1 MPLNE
6 SDTRAK
12 LIDPTLRGRGWTEEF
27 ISREVS
33 AGAVYLVAGQPRKQA
48 HGRVDYTLRLS
59 VSPGT
64 QPVTVALIE
73 AKAENYPPAH
83 GLEQA
88 KLYAS
93 SKRLNVPFVYSSNGH
108 RFVEFDAS
116 TGLTGEPTPMDRF
129 PTPDDLRKRY
139 EAIKGFSLDS
149 AGAKP
154 LLQPYP
160 RGESQRRYYQDA
172 AIRGALEKA
181 AAGDKRALL
190 TMATGSGKTFIAV
203 HLLKKIA
210 DAGQLRRAL
219 FVCDRDELRSQGL
232 AALKHEFQTDAAA
245 ASTANPQKNARIIV
259 ATYQTLGVDS
269 DDGDASFFTTH
280 YPEDYFSHIIIDEAH
295 RSAWGKW
302 SQVLTRNPNAVQI
315 GLTATPREFDYPED
329 SPEARQ
335 DKQVTADNI
344 KYFGEPVYQYSIGQ
358 GIEDGYLAAMEV
370 QKNDIFLNGY
380 RESEAVTGLQQADLE
395 GKTLQDALTGQEVG
409 IAETRPRYEAN
420 SFEAYLM
427 IPDRVEAMCEDL
439 FRRLLDTGGPEQK
452 TIIFCARDVH
462 AENVAI
468 QMNNLYNQWR
478 REQGKPPAADYAFK
492 CTAAGGGAD
501 YLPDFRGS
509 SARYFV
515 AATVDLLTTGVDVP
529 GVRNVVFFRYLNSPI
544 AFYQMVGR
552 GTRLNDKAGKLMFR
566 VYDYTDATRL
576 FGRDFTQTF
585 RPEKPAEEKEDGP
598 GELPEGPRSIV
609 VHGVD
614 VQITDAGAYVMT
626 TDDLGQAELV
636 TLEVYKQRL
645 AARLVEDIPALDD
658 FRTAWI
664 DPTERKGM
672 MGRLPDSGRAPL
684 IVRDL
689 TDMADF
695 DLYDVL
701 AEVAYGQ
708 APKTRVDRAGAFE
721 YKNRSWLADMPQA
734 AANALRAIASQF
746 ALGGTD
752 NLENPQ
758 IFSTP
763 AVAGAGGLAALNEYG
778 PPAQA
783 VAETKR
789 RMFAA

>member
-12 LIDPTLRGRGWTEEF
+12 LIDPALHQRGWTEDL
-27 ISREVS
+27 IRREET
-33 AGAVYLVAGQPRKQA
+33 AGTVYVVAGQPRKQA
-48 HGRVDYTLRLS
+48 HGRVDYTLRLP
-59 VSPGT
+59 VSPGS
-64 QPVTVALIE
+64 QPVAVALIE

-88 KLYAS
+88 KAYAS

-108 RFVEFDAS
+108 LFVEFDSS
-116 TGLTGEPTPMDRF
+116 TGSTSSPKPIGSF
-129 PTPDDLRKRY
+129 PAPADLRQRY
-139 EAIKGFSLDS
+139 EEIKGFSLDS
-149 AGAKP
+149 IGAKP
-154 LLQPYP
+154 LLRPYP
-160 RGESQRRYYQDA
+160 GGTIQSRYYQDA
-172 AIRGALEKA
+172 AIRAALEKV
-181 AAGDKRALL
+181 AAGGKRALL

-203 HLLKKIA
+203 HLLKKFA
-210 DAGQLRRAL
+210 DAGQLVRAL
-219 FVCDRDELRSQGL
+219 FVCDRDELRSQ
-232 AALKHEFQTDAAA
+232 ALGALQAVFGADAAA
-245 ASTANPQKNARIIV
+245 ASGGNPQSNARVVV
-259 ATYQTLGVDS
+259 ATYQTLGVDT
-269 DDGDASFFTTH
+269 DDGDASFLTNH

-302 SQVLTRNPNAVQI
+302 SQVLTHNPNAVQI

-335 DKQVTADNI
+335 DQQVTADNV

-370 QKNDIFLNGY
+370 RKNDVFLNGY
-380 RESEAVTGLQQADLE
+380 RESEAVTGLQQSDLE
-395 GKTLQDALTGQEVG
+395 GKTLQDALTGELVG
-409 IAETRPRYEAN
+409 IAETRAKYEAN

-427 IPDRVEAMCEDL
+427 IPDRVSAMCRDL
-439 FRRLLDTGGPEQK
+439 FQRLLDTGGPEQK
-452 TIIFCARDVH
+452 TIIFCARDAH
-462 AENVAI
+462 ADNVAI
-468 QMNNLYNQWR
+468 QMNNLYNQWCKGQG
-478 REQGKPPAADYAFK
+478 REPASDYAFK

-501 YLPDFRGS
+501 YLPDFRGN
-509 SARYFV
+509 AKRYFV

-529 GVRNVVFFRYLNSPI
+529 GVRNIVFFRYLNSPI

-552 GTRLNDKAGKLMFR
+552 GTRLHPQTNKLMFR

-576 FGRDFTQTF
+576 FGKDFTQAF
-585 RPEKPAEEKEDGP
+585 KQDKPAEEKEDCP
-598 GELPEGPRSIV
+598 GKPGEGPRSIV

-614 VQITDAGAYVMT
+614 VQITDAGSYIMT
-626 TDDLGQAELV
+626 TDDQGQAVLV
-636 TLEVYKQRL
+636 TLEEYKQRL
-645 AARLVEDIPALDD
+645 AAKLVEDIPALDA
-658 FRTAWI
+658 FRSTWI
-664 DPTERKGM
+664 DPSLRREM

-689 TDMADF
+689 ADMEDF

-721 YKNRSWLADMPQA
+721 YKNRGWLTAMPHA
-734 AANALRAIASQF
+734 AADALRAIASQF

-752 NLENPQ
+752 NLENLQ

-763 AVAGAGGLAALNEYG
+763 SVAGAGGLAALQEYG